1 VIGVL
6 LSFLIVGIIYRKEA
20 FYMAQSDLSQQQ
32 QDEALLQKFGYK
44 QELRRSLGFISNF
57 AVAFSYISVSTGTF
71 SLFYLGILAGGPAFF
86 WTWFIVAI
94 GQFIVALN
102 FAELSSHF
110 PIAGSIYQWS
120 KRLSG
125 FTLGWFTGWIY
136 FFAGVLTITA
146 VAFTV
151 PIPLLAIFT
160 GIPATILGMPSAVF
174 IALVSIVVGT
184 IINIAGV
191 RLVAF
196 VNNIGVA
203 AEILGMFVFAL
214 VLLIFFNHQSL
225 SFLFTGPT
233 ANVAPQVLSK
243 SLGVPGAQWTPPL
256 GDVYIGAFAAAM
268 FMSLFVI
275 YGFDTAGTLGEETRD
290 PQRNAPRGV
299 LWAIGLSSIAGILFL
314 GGTILSIKD
323 LPRIENIAAGANPNI
338 PFTGTLPTIITDA
351 LGTNWGNIYLGVVL
365 IAVCVCTLAIQ
376 SATIRLMFSM
386 GRDGRLPF
394 GSVWGNVN
402 PIFRTPLWAGVAVMV
417 LSALP
422 FIYSTA
428 IGVIVTGA
436 TGLIYVS
443 YFMNNIASLGARMRG
458 WPRVKAPFSLGQWG
472 MLINILALIYG
483 GVMIINF
490 LWFGGLRNIYTNPV
504 MGSAF
509 PTWANIPVLGGTP
522 IFEFS
527 LVVLFG
533 VGAIYW
539 FGFKRRAVIA
549 GGEKRAEALSD

>member
-1 VIGVL
+1 
-6 LSFLIVGIIYRKEA
+6 
-20 FYMAQSDLSQQQ
+20 MAQPELSQQQ
-32 QDEALLQKFGYK
+32 RDEELLQKFGYK
-44 QELRRSLGFISNF
+44 QELRRTLGFLSNF

-94 GQFIVALN
+94 GQFIIALN

-125 FTLGWFTGWIY
+125 YTLGWFTGWFY

-151 PIPLLAIFT
+151 PIPLLAIFP
-160 GIPATILGMPSAVF
+160 GIPATILGMTNAVF
-174 IALVSIVVGT
+174 IALASIVIGT
-184 IINIAGV
+184 LINVAGV
-191 RLVAF
+191 RLVSII
-196 VNNIGVA
+196 NNIGVV
-203 AEILGMFVFAL
+203 AEIVGMFVFAI
-214 VLLIFFNHQSL
+214 VLLIFFNHQPL
-225 SFLFTGPT
+225 SFLFTGSSVSP
-233 ANVAPQVLSK
+233 A
-243 SLGVPGAQWTPPL
+243 SLGGQWTPGF
-256 GDVYIGAFAAAM
+256 GDTYIGAFAAAM

-275 YGFDTAGTLGEETRD
+275 YGFDTAGTLGEETND

-299 LWAIGLSSIAGILFL
+299 LWAIGLSAIAGVLFL
-314 GGTILSIKD
+314 GATLLSIRN
-323 LPRIENIAAGANPNI
+323 LSGIEKIASGAN
-338 PFTGTLPTIITDA
+338 FTQALPAIIIDA
-351 LGTNWGNIYLGVVL
+351 LGTSWGNVYLGVVL

-394 GSVWGNVN
+394 GRVWGTVN
-402 PIFRTPLWAGVAVMV
+402 PTFRTPMWAGIAVAV
-417 LSALP
+417 LSAIP
-422 FIYSTA
+422 FLYSQA

-443 YFMNNIASLGARMRG
+443 YFLNNFASLGARMRG
-458 WPRVKAPFSLGQWG
+458 WPRTKAPFSLGRWG
-472 MLINILALIYG
+472 VPINILALVYG
-483 GVMIINF
+483 GLMIINF

-509 PTWANIPVLGGTP
+509 TSWANIPVLGVTP

-527 LVVLFG
+527 LIVLFV

-539 FGFKRRAVIA
+539 FGFKRREVIA
-549 GGEKRAEALSD
+549 SGEKRAEALAD

>member
-1 VIGVL
+1 
-6 LSFLIVGIIYRKEA
+6 
-20 FYMAQSDLSQQQ
+20 MAQSDLSQQQ

-102 FAELSSHF
+102 FAELASHF

-151 PIPLLAIFT
+151 PIPLLAIFP
-160 GIPATILGMPSAVF
+160 GIPATILGLNNAVF
-174 IALVSIVVGT
+174 IALLSIVIGT
-184 IINIAGV
+184 IINVLGV
-191 RLVAF
+191 RLVSI

-203 AEILGMFVFAL
+203 AEIIGMFVFAL

-225 SFLFTGPT
+225 GFLFTGPT
-233 ANVAPQVLSK
+233 ANVAPQVLANN
-243 SLGVPGAQWTPPL
+243 LGVPGAQWTPPL

-275 YGFDTAGTLGEETRD
+275 YGFDTAGTLGEETND

-299 LWAIGLSSIAGILFL
+299 LWAIGLSAIAGILFL

-351 LGTNWGNIYLGVVL
+351 LGTNWGNVYLVVVL
-365 IAVCVCTLAIQ
+365 VAVCVCTLAIQ

-394 GSVWGNVN
+394 GRVWGTVN
-402 PIFRTPLWAGVAVMV
+402 PIFRTPMYAGIAVAV
-417 LSALP
+417 LSAIP
-422 FIYSTA
+422 FLYSQA

-443 YFMNNIASLGARMRG
+443 YFLNNIASLGARTRG
-458 WPRVKAPFSLGQWG
+458 WPRVKAPFSLGRWG

-483 GVMIINF
+483 GAMIINF
-490 LWFGGLRNIYTNPV
+490 LWFGGLRNFYTNPV
-504 MGSAF
+504 MGLAF
-509 PTWANIPVLGGTP
+509 PAWANIPVLGGTP
-522 IFEFS
+522 IFEFT

-533 VGAIYW
+533 IGAIYW

>member
-1 VIGVL
+1 
-6 LSFLIVGIIYRKEA
+6 
-20 FYMAQSDLSQQQ
+20 MAQSDLSQQQ
-32 QDEALLQKFGYK
+32 QDEALLQRLGYK
-44 QELRRSLGFISNF
+44 QELRRTLGFISNF

-125 FTLGWFTGWIY
+125 FTLGWFTGWFY

-151 PIPLLAIFT
+151 PIPLLAIFP
-160 GIPATILGMPSAVF
+160 GIPATILGISSSVF

-184 IINIAGV
+184 LINIAGV
-191 RLVAF
+191 RLVSII
-196 VNNIGVA
+196 NNIGVA
-203 AEILGMFVFAL
+203 AEIIGMFVFAL
-214 VLLIFFNHQSL
+214 VLLFFFNHQSL
-225 SFLFTGPT
+225 GFLFSGPT
-233 ANVAPQVLSK
+233 PNVSPQVLSQN
-243 SLGVPGAQWTPPL
+243 LGIPGAQWTPPL

-275 YGFDTAGTLGEETRD
+275 YGFDTAGTLGEETND

-299 LWAIGLSSIAGILFL
+299 LWAIGLSAIAGILFL

-323 LPRIENIAAGANPNI
+323 LPRIETIAAGANPNI

-351 LGTNWGNIYLGVVL
+351 LGTNWGNVYLTVVL
-365 IAVCVCTLAIQ
+365 VAVCVCTLAIQ

-394 GSVWGNVN
+394 GRVWGTVN
-402 PIFRTPLWAGVAVMV
+402 PTFRTPMYAGIAVAV
-417 LSALP
+417 LSAIP
-422 FIYSTA
+422 FLYSTA

-443 YFMNNIASLGARMRG
+443 YFLNNSASLGARLRG
-458 WPRVKAPFSLGQWG
+458 WPRTRAPFSLGRWG

-490 LWFGGLRNIYTNPV
+490 LWFGGLRNVYTNPV
-504 MGSAF
+504 MGTAF
-509 PTWANIPVLGGTP
+509 PSWANILVLGGTP

-527 LVVLFG
+527 LVVLFV

-549 GGEKRAEALSD
+549 GGEKRAEALAD

>member
-1 VIGVL
+1 
-6 LSFLIVGIIYRKEA
+6 
-20 FYMAQSDLSQQQ
+20 MAQSDLSQQQ

-44 QELRRSLGFISNF
+44 QELRRTLGFLSNF

-102 FAELSSHF
+102 FAELASHF

-151 PIPLLAIFT
+151 PIPIEAIFNVPAT
-160 GIPATILGMPSAVF
+160 ATILGMPYAVF
-174 IALVSIVVGT
+174 VALVSILIGT
-184 IINIAGV
+184 LINILGV

-196 VNNIGVA
+196 INNIGVG
-203 AEILGMFVFAL
+203 AEIIGMFVFAL

-225 SFLFTGPT
+225 SFLFSGPT
-233 ANVAPQVLSK
+233 PNVSPQVLSQN
-243 SLGVPGAQWTPPL
+243 LGIPGAQWTPPL

-275 YGFDTAGTLGEETRD
+275 YGFDTAGTLGEETND

-299 LWAIGLSSIAGILFL
+299 LWAIGLSAIAGILFL

-338 PFTGTLPTIITDA
+338 PYTGTLPTIITDA
-351 LGTNWGNIYLGVVL
+351 LGTNWGNVYLVVVL

-394 GSVWGNVN
+394 GKVWGTVN
-402 PIFRTPLWAGVAVMV
+402 PTFRTPMWAGIAVMV

-436 TGLIYVS
+436 TGLIYLS
-443 YFMNNIASLGARMRG
+443 YFMNNIASLGARLRG
-458 WPRVKAPFSLGQWG
+458 WPRTKAPFSLGRWG
-472 MLINILALIYG
+472 MLVNILALIYG

-490 LWFGGLRNIYTNPV
+490 LWFGGLRNVYTNPV
-504 MGSAF
+504 MGTAF
-509 PTWANIPVLGGTP
+509 SSWANIPVLGGTP

>member
-1 VIGVL
+1 
-6 LSFLIVGIIYRKEA
+6 
-20 FYMAQSDLSQQQ
+20 MARTDLSQQQ

-44 QELRRSLGFISNF
+44 QELRRTLGFISNF

-86 WTWFIVAI
+86 WTWIVVAA

-125 FTLGWFTGWIY
+125 FTLGWFTGWFY
-136 FFAGVLTITA
+136 FFAGVLTITG
-146 VAFTV
+146 VAFTI
-151 PIPLLAIFT
+151 PIPLLAIFP
-160 GIPATILGMPSAVF
+160 GIPATILGLNNAVF
-174 IALVSIVVGT
+174 IALLSIVIGT

-191 RLVAF
+191 RLVSI

-203 AEILGMFVFAL
+203 AEIIGMFVFAL
-214 VLLIFFNHQSL
+214 VLLIFFNHQPL
-225 SFLFTGPT
+225 GFLFTGPT

-243 SLGVPGAQWTPPL
+243 NLGVPGAQWTPPL
-256 GDVYIGAFAAAM
+256 GDIYFGAFAAAM

-275 YGFDTAGTLGEETRD
+275 YGFDTAGTLGEETKD

-299 LWAIGLSSIAGILFL
+299 LWAIGLSAIAGVLFL
-314 GGTILSIKD
+314 GGTLLSIHNLSD
-323 LPRIENIAAGANPNI
+323 IEAIAAGSNPLSA
-338 PFTGTLPTIITDA
+338 LPTIIQQA
-351 LGTNWGNIYLGVVL
+351 FGTNWGNVYLGVVL

-394 GSVWGNVN
+394 GGVWGAVN
-402 PIFRTPLWAGVAVMV
+402 PTLRTPIWAGIAVAVLAAIPLVV
-417 LSALP
+417 LRDLP
-422 FIYSTA
+422 TA
-428 IGVIVTGA
+428 IGIIVIGA
-436 TGLIYVS
+436 TGLIYTS
-443 YFMNNIASLGARMRG
+443 YFLNNIASLGARLRG
-458 WPRVKAPFSLGQWG
+458 WPSTPAPFSLGRWG
-472 MLINILALIYG
+472 IPVNILALVYG
-483 GVMIINF
+483 GLMIINF
-490 LWFGGLRNIYTNPV
+490 LWFGGLRDFYTNYTLGV
-504 MGSAF
+504 AF
-509 PTWANIPVLGGTP
+509 SGLANVTFVNKIP
-522 IFEFS
+522 IFELS
-527 LVVLFG
+527 LFVLFV

>member
-1 VIGVL
+1 M
-6 LSFLIVGIIYRKEA
+6 E
-20 FYMAQSDLSQQQ
+20 QSNLSQEQK
-32 QDEALLQKFGYK
+32 DEALLQRFGYK
-44 QELRRSLGFISNF
+44 QELQRSLGFLSNF

-71 SLFYLGILAGGPAFF
+71 SLFYLGLAAGGPAFF
-86 WTWFIVAI
+86 WTWPIVAA

-102 FAELSSHF
+102 FAELASHF

-160 GIPATILGMPSAVF
+160 GIPATILGIPSAVF

-184 IINIAGV
+184 IINIVGV
-191 RLVAF
+191 RVVAF

-203 AEILGMFVFAL
+203 AEIIGMFVFAL

-225 SFLFTGPT
+225 GFLFNGPT
-233 ANVAPQVLSK
+233 ANVSPQVLSQN
-243 SLGVPGAQWTPPL
+243 LGIPGAQWTPPL

-299 LWAIGLSSIAGILFL
+299 LWAIGLSAIAGLLFL
-314 GGTILSIKD
+314 GGTLLSIKD
-323 LPRIENIAAGANPNI
+323 YAKIEGIAQGAN
-338 PFTGTLPTIITDA
+338 FLSALPQIIQDA
-351 LGTNWGNIYLGVVL
+351 LGPFWGNVYLFVVL
-365 IAVCVCTLAIQ
+365 IAIFVCTLAIQ

-394 GSVWGNVN
+394 GNVWGLVN
-402 PIFRTPLWAGVAVMV
+402 PTLRTPLWAGIAVAV

-422 FIYSTA
+422 LLALINLTSA
-428 IGVIVTGA
+428 ISIIVIGA
-436 TGLIYVS
+436 TGLIYTS
-443 YFMNNIASLGARMRG
+443 YFLNNIASLGARLRG
-458 WPRVKAPFSLGQWG
+458 WPHEKAPFSLGRWG
-472 MLINILALIYG
+472 MLINVLALVYG
-483 GVMIINF
+483 GLMIINF
-490 LWFGGLRNIYTNPV
+490 LWFGGQRSIYTNTTV
-504 MGSAF
+504 GNAF
-509 PTWANIPVLGGTP
+509 PNAADTP
-522 IFEFS
+522 
-527 LVVLFG
+527 
-533 VGAIYW
+533 
-539 FGFKRRAVIA
+539 
-549 GGEKRAEALSD
+549 

>member
-1 VIGVL
+1 
-6 LSFLIVGIIYRKEA
+6 
-20 FYMAQSDLSQQQ
+20 MAQSDVSQQQ
-32 QDEALLQKFGYK
+32 QDEALLQKFGYR

-102 FAELSSHF
+102 FAELASHF

-184 IINIAGV
+184 IINIVGV
-191 RLVAF
+191 RVVAF

-203 AEILGMFVFAL
+203 AEIIGMFVFAL

-225 SFLFTGPT
+225 GFLFNGPT
-233 ANVAPQVLSK
+233 ANVSPQVLSQN
-243 SLGVPGAQWTPPL
+243 LGIPGAQWTPPL

-299 LWAIGLSSIAGILFL
+299 LWAIGLSAIAGILFL

-323 LPRIENIAAGANPNI
+323 LPRIENIAAGGNPNI

-394 GSVWGNVN
+394 GRVWGSVN
-402 PIFRTPLWAGVAVMV
+402 PIFRTPLWAGVAVMI
-417 LSALP
+417 LSAIP
-422 FIYSTA
+422 FLYSTA

-443 YFMNNIASLGARMRG
+443 YFMNNIASLGARIRG

-472 MLINILALIYG
+472 MLVNILALVYG
-483 GVMIINF
+483 GLMIINF
-490 LWFGGLRNIYTNPV
+490 LWFGGLRNVYTNPV

-509 PTWANIPVLGGTP
+509 SSWANIPLLGGTP

>member
-1 VIGVL
+1 
-6 LSFLIVGIIYRKEA
+6 
-20 FYMAQSDLSQQQ
+20 MAQSDLSQQQ

-44 QELRRSLGFISNF
+44 QELRRTLGFISNF

-102 FAELSSHF
+102 FAELASHF

-151 PIPLLAIFT
+151 PIPLAAIFN
-160 GIPATILGMPSAVF
+160 IPATATVLGMPYAVF
-174 IALVSIVVGT
+174 VALASIVIGT
-184 IINIAGV
+184 IINVAGV
-191 RLVAF
+191 RLVAI

-203 AEILGMFVFAL
+203 AEIIGMFVFAL

-225 SFLFTGPT
+225 GFLFTGPT

-243 SLGVPGAQWTPPL
+243 NLGIPGAQWTPPL

-275 YGFDTAGTLGEETRD
+275 YGFDTAGTLGEETND

-299 LWAIGLSSIAGILFL
+299 LWAIGLSAIAGILFL

-323 LPRIENIAAGANPNI
+323 LPRIENIAAGLNPNI

-351 LGTNWGNIYLGVVL
+351 LGTNWGNVYLTVVL
-365 IAVCVCTLAIQ
+365 VAVCVCTLAIQ

-394 GSVWGNVN
+394 GRIWGTVN
-402 PIFRTPLWAGVAVMV
+402 PTLRTPMYAGIAVAV
-417 LSALP
+417 LSAIP
-422 FIYSTA
+422 FLYSQA

-443 YFMNNIASLGARMRG
+443 YFLNNIASLGARMRG

-472 MLINILALIYG
+472 MLVNILALVYG
-483 GVMIINF
+483 GLMIINF
-490 LWFGGLRNIYTNPV
+490 LWFGGLRNVYTNPV

-509 PTWANIPVLGGTP
+509 SSWANIPVLGGTP